1 MTIRFVEAAEAELGA
16 ALGHYERESPG
27 LGAEFLVEVTSVV
40 NRLAEF
46 PDAWQELE
54 SGVRRCRLNRFP

>member
-16 ALGHYERESPG
+16 ALGHYESESPG
-27 LGAEFLVEVTSVV
+27 VTSVV